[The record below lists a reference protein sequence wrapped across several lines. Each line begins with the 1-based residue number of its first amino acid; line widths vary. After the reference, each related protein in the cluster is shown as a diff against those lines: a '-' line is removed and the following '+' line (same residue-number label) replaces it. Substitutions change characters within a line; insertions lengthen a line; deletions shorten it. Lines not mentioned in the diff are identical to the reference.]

1 MDTRWSAAG
10 IRSFLPMKTL
20 DPQAIWILAGVRPSR
35 IGGTKPS
42 DSPSRRKF
50 RFRDHQSHLS
60 TGAGQFT
67 KPDKT

>member
-1 MDTRWSAAG
+1 MERAVGVSPF
-10 IRSFLPMKTL
+10 SPMKTL

-35 IGGTKPS
+35 VGGTKPS
-42 DSPSRRKF
+42 ASPSRRRF

-60 TGAGQFT
+60 TGAGQFA